1 MIFTRLLLILFLIL
15 SRYYFVPICLVS
27 SVMLLLDKKI
37 TAELYDIAILGGG
50 VAGLSASMTAGQL
63 GLPVLVLEKAVFGG
77 SVAVLET
84 VSDYP
89 GIEEIGGW
97 ELTQTMVQQA
107 KKVGCELIDSIEVT
121 GVKEIDNNLFEI
133 SCSDGNLFR
142 ARSVLITTGGQPR
155 LLGLENET
163 RFAQRGIHTCA
174 QCAGPRY
181 KDRDVAVAGN
191 GPWAVEAAL
200 HLLNLGC
207 RVKFITGDAT
217 MSGNVI
223 FINRL
228 NSHRHFHFLGG
239 YHVKEL
245 LGAEHLEEIDLVEL
259 DTGKIKNVKVSAVF
273 VYRGIIPNIKIVSA
287 RKDAKGFLLVDEN
300 YMTSLPGVFA
310 TGRVVYADLP
320 IQVLVGDG
328 SKAALS
334 AAVWLQ
340 ADA

>member
-1 MIFTRLLLILFLIL
+1 
-15 SRYYFVPICLVS
+15 
-27 SVMLLLDKKI
+27 MLLLDKKI
-37 TAELYDIAILGGG
+37 TAELYDTAILGGG
-50 VAGLSASMTAGQL
+50 VAGLAASMTAGQL

-84 VSDYP
+84 VSGFS

-121 GVKEIDNNLFEI
+121 GVQEIDNNL
-133 SCSDGNLFR
+133 
-142 ARSVLITTGGQPR
+142 GGQPR

-200 HLLNLGC
+200 HLLSLGC

-223 FINRL
+223 LINKL
-228 NSHRHFHFLGG
+228 NSHRHFQFIGG

-245 LGAEHLEEIDLVEL
+245 HGAEYLEEIDMVEL

-273 VYRGIIPNIKIVSA
+273 VYRGIIANIKIVSA
-287 RKDAKGFLLVDEN
+287 WKDAKGFLLVDEN

-334 AAVWLQ
+334 AAAWLQ